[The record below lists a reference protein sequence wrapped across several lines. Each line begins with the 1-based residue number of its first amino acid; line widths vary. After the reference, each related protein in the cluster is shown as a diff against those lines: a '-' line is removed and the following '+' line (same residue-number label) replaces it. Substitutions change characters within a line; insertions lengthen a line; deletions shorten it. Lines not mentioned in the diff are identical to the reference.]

1 MQIKTESVSKT
12 KSLLVA
18 PRRLI
23 TDRVTSIN
31 ISGGLL
37 NKTSDL
43 SLEWSRIIKDK
54 FLNISTHRILNE
66 IVYEKRFSQGSDYVN
81 SGTETMKLDET
92 QNVMIYETRLLIFKL
107 FECVETEYDIEAFS
121 DNVAEMFTIRKNKS
135 SKTSK
140 ISSIIH

>member
-31 ISGGLL
+31 TSGLL

-66 IVYEKRFSQGSDYVN
+66 IVYEKRFSQGSDYAN

-107 FECVETEYDIEAFS
+107 FECVETEYDIEPFS